1 MNLWQRSGLL
11 IIVRLI
17 RYGLYKGDEGLND
30 NFKSISENLS
40 IIMQGPLHVGNIV
53 QIANHSQH
61 WRDLFP
67 AAEIILSISTNEVME
82 RIPQHERTGEE
93 RYKISH
99 WHEPNVIASNAVNV
113 IDYNCDNVVLA
124 EPTIPLPPIKPTD
137 GPNNSSFMIN
147 AAKAGLN
154 AASRKYVLR
163 IRSDV
168 IFLNKNF
175 LSLYLEN
182 VDRPRR
188 FRSILKQRV
197 MICNLFTVN
206 PFCIE
211 RLPYHYSDW
220 FNFGLLSD
228 VRNIWDVPLMSYS
241 DTLYYKVNPHKRGS
255 NFREVNFNTRIGV
268 EQHIYTSFLKNN
280 NHNYTLDFHNDTRG
294 TIDSLK
300 VLENEFIIAD
310 ASYIKVLT
318 QDRSDYLTFD
328 WVDYICIHYNQW
340 KKLHTTSPADY
351 RNIFLDKIEK
361 SNEILQKN
369 SGTADK
375 IEREI
380 EEFSGEVEYHGNNKT
395 KDLTIPGRVILP
407 IYKLILVPKMKRKFE
422 KDKIAFFEDSKNKIA
437 KKVYNISYK

>member
-1 MNLWQRSGLL
+1 
-11 IIVRLI
+11 
-17 RYGLYKGDEGLND
+17 
-30 NFKSISENLS
+30 
-40 IIMQGPLHVGNIV
+40 
-53 QIANHSQH
+53 
-61 WRDLFP
+61 
-67 AAEIILSISTNEVME
+67 
-82 RIPQHERTGEE
+82 
-93 RYKISH
+93 
-99 WHEPNVIASNAVNV
+99 
-113 IDYNCDNVVLA
+113 
-124 EPTIPLPPIKPTD
+124 
-137 GPNNSSFMIN
+137 
-147 AAKAGLN
+147 
-154 AASRKYVLR
+154 
-163 IRSDV
+163 
-168 IFLNKNF
+168 
-175 LSLYLEN
+175 
-182 VDRPRR
+182 
-188 FRSILKQRV
+188 
-197 MICNLFTVN
+197 
-206 PFCIE
+206 
-211 RLPYHYSDW
+211 
-220 FNFGLLSD
+220 
-228 VRNIWDVPLMSYS
+228 MSYS